1 MLERLHIRNYRV
13 FNDLTINQLSRI
25 NLIAGKNN
33 SGKTSLLEAIFLLTG
48 AGNPHFMLN
57 MRGFR
62 WTDSGT
68 GMAQTELE
76 AFWKP
81 IFSALDTNKTVE
93 IIGHHTSVG
102 RLALTIM
109 LDKPRTTELPLSDT
123 VRTRLAELSNT
134 LQLMLSFSSRL
145 AGEVKGHIRVTG
157 QSVQLESPNAEL
169 PFLSTFLSSRMGNPK
184 EDKEDAVLLGVL
196 RKRKQG
202 HLLLEALRVI
212 EPRLQ
217 SIEENSASGEPLI
230 WGDIGLSELVPLPFM
245 GEGMIR
251 VARLVLAISTTP
263 NGVVLAD
270 EIENG
275 LHHSV
280 LPKVWKVVDTVAK
293 QFNTQIFATTHSFEC
308 IEAAQPFLCS
318 GDFRLHRL
326 EVSGTE
332 NRCVTFKPNGISAAI
347 RHNLEVR

>member
-13 FNDLTINQLSRI
+13 FNDLKIDRLSRI

-33 SGKTSLLEAIFLLTG
+33 SGKTSLLEAIFLLSG
-48 AGNPHFMLN
+48 AGNTQLAMNIMAF
-57 MRGFR
+57 RGI
-62 WTDSGT
+62 DSVSGKP
-68 GMAQTELE
+68 E
-76 AFWKP
+76 AVRETFWKP
-81 IFSALDTNKTVE
+81 IFSALDMNKTIE
-93 IIGHHTSVG
+93 IVGHHASVG
-102 RLALTIM
+102 QLTLKIL
-109 LDKPRTTELPLSDT
+109 LDKPDTIEVSFNVNDTVETALTELSDT
-123 VRTRLAELSNT
+123 RQLRFSFTSRATGEAKGTMRT
-134 LQLMLSFSSRL
+134 
-145 AGEVKGHIRVTG
+145 TG
-157 QSVQLESPNAEL
+157 QGVQIEPPHVEIPFPSAFL
-169 PFLSTFLSSRMGNPK
+169 PSRMGNL
-184 EDKEDAVLLGVL
+184 KEDAVLLGVL

-202 HLLLEALRVI
+202 HLLLEALQVI
-212 EPRLQ
+212 EPKLQ
-217 SIEENSASGEPLI
+217 SVEDNSASGEPMI
-230 WGDIGLSELVPLPFM
+230 WGDIGLPELVPLPLM
-245 GEGMIR
+245 GEGMTRI
-251 VARLVLAISTTP
+251 ARLVLTIASAP
-263 NGVVLAD
+263 DGVVLVD

-280 LPKVWKVVDTVAK
+280 LPKVWQVVDTVAK